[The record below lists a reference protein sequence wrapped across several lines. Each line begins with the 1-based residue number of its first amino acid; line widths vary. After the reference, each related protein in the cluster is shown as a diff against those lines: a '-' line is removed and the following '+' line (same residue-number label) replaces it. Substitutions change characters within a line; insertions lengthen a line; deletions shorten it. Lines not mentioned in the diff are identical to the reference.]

1 MIDLTIEGGI
11 AVATLCQPP
20 VNAINDDWV
29 ARLDAI
35 LSQLEKDPSISVLW
49 IRSNQRVFCAGAN
62 LEFMRARFLTEEG
75 RVLMIAFT
83 RRLQEVLA
91 RLEKI
96 GLVTLA
102 EIGGAAL
109 GGGFEMALA
118 CDLRIVS
125 DTAKIGLPEARLG
138 LLPAGGGTQRM
149 TRLCGEGVARR
160 LILGAEMINGSTA
173 VGLGLAQWAAPA
185 AELEAA
191 ARALATRIAE
201 LPRQALAECKTCIN
215 AALQPNVNGF
225 EVELAGSKRLLGSTQ
240 TQQLVRQFLEK
251 S

>member
-83 RRLQEVLA
+83 RRLQEVLT

-149 TRLCGEGVARR
+149 TRLCGESVARR
-160 LILGAEMINGSTA
+160 LILGAEMVNGSTA

-201 LPRQALAECKTCIN
+201 LPRQALAECKTCID
-215 AALQPNVNGF
+215 AALQANVNGF

>member
-35 LSQLEKDPSISVLW
+35 LSQLEKNPSISVLW

-215 AALQPNVNGF
+215 AALQPDVNGF